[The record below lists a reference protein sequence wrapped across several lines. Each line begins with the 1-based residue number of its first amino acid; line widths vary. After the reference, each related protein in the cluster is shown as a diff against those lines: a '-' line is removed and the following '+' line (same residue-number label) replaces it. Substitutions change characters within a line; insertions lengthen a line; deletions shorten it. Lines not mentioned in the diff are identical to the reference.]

1 MPVSV
6 VILSSALQVPLGAI
20 SAYLSVAVP
29 IITLFN
35 PIVTMYYVRPY
46 RQEVARWFRERPD
59 DRVIDIVGAKTF
71 AKTELSLNPDMSHI
85 A

>member
-29 IITLFN
+29 IITFFN
-35 PIVTMYYVRPY
+35 PIVTIYFVRPY
-46 RQEVARWFRERPD
+46 RREIARWFHRRSH
-59 DRVIDIVGAKTF
+59 RVTDAPVAKTF